1 MWTFG
6 GRSVIGVRKLSPGG
20 YEYLPGSVA
29 CADRDLEPGESLSD
43 YYLAHGYPPGQWFGR
58 GAAALNMSG
67 EVTAAQMNALFGEG
81 RHPDADRIQ
90 AEMIADGHTEV
101 EALAATKLGH
111 RFYQYDGPDRL
122 RSRVVDAYKQHNRDH
137 GRPAGAPIDD
147 AVRVGIRRDVQGQAY
162 AEAHRGRRPSDAE
175 LTAWLAE
182 QKREM
187 KSATS
192 GYELVLAPPKSVS
205 VEFALDDAHRGLA
218 VSLHRRAVLDTL
230 RYFEDNVA
238 FTRRGDGGHTQHD
251 VTGIAAAIFEH
262 WDSRA
267 GDPHL
272 HTHVPISAKVQGPD
286 GRWTALDGRTILA
299 ASVTM
304 SEYYNSRIRDLFRE
318 HGASWTERP
327 AGGIDLKRPTWE
339 LDGVP
344 NELLAGFSQRALQ
357 VEQDRARRIVA
368 FRREHGREPS
378 PKEVLEI
385 SKRAQYGTRDAK
397 QAPRSLAEHLRRWR
411 TQAEETVGADVVDHL
426 GQRVFGGEPEALSE
440 IDVAELAQATLGTVS
455 DYYSHFNLWNVE
467 AEAHRQTA
475 HLRVADGGRD
485 RLIADVVH
493 AVVTSGDIVA
503 LEAPSMVD
511 EPNALRRRSG
521 ESVFVEHNSRRFTT
535 KRTLREESALAAWGK
550 LTDGRR
556 LQPGTV
562 EQALA
567 KARKLNHGQRAAV
580 VAFATSGR
588 RVQLLY
594 APAGAGKTTTMKVY
608 ADAVRAEGGRVFAF
622 GPSAR
627 AAHVIAEAID
637 ARPHTLHQ
645 VTTAQMM
652 GVAEQAFP
660 LRRGDVLIIDEVSM
674 GGTHTLHDV
683 MAYALRRGADVRL
696 VGDDRQLAA
705 VEAGGA
711 VRWFEHLNGAVRL
724 KEVVRF
730 RDPDQRAASL
740 ALHEGNAT
748 GLDFYFTQGW
758 VEGGSRE
765 SIRDAAHRAWR
776 ADLDKGRQSLL
787 IVPTNQDV
795 TALNLEARALRL
807 ARGDV
812 DDDGRAAQ
820 LHDGTTASRGD
831 WVVTRHN
838 DRLKTLFGGRDFV
851 KNGDTWDV
859 VAVRKDGAL
868 KLRHQANQGAVV
880 VPADYVAKHVELAYT
895 ATINRVQGM
904 TSAGSAHAIATQ
916 GISREQLYTLITR
929 AVDDNRV
936 YVETHQHTIDSH
948 QETPADLTARGVL
961 EAALS
966 RSSAETSAN
975 EELRDA
981 LVSAE
986 SLRTL
991 VGRHDYI
998 ALLGTE
1004 EQVDA
1009 VLAEHVPTLLEL
1021 PAAPALRQTL
1031 RTAHALGWQTDQL
1044 VPATMTGGLPD
1055 GASEKH
1061 DIDDAAALLQWRIQQ
1076 RVLHETPPART
1087 LAPTLTATNRWRSLV
1102 EQHDPA
1108 AAVEDGTWEPVWQVA
1123 AAAIAE
1129 GLDVDAAIVN
1139 VARGLAERPT
1149 NDPMPEHRSAMFAL
1163 QDALRGQREQGSGWQ
1178 PALPWLAHP
1187 DHHHLVE
1194 QPELLDYLH
1203 RINDA
1208 IGARVNQLRATVAAE
1223 EPAWTGALGPRPDDS
1238 AIADRWDEVAGLG
1251 AAYRDTYGVT
1261 TDDPRH
1267 PLGEEP
1273 QGHGLRARAWRHLIA
1288 RWTPPTADKSADTEQ
1303 ATTGTV
1309 QTSALDR
1316 LRDAIDPD
1324 ELLAALAADELA
1336 ASEPLEEG
1344 LSDLVHR
1351 YERGARGANEQH
1363 LDDQI
1368 NGVLTTRAP
1377 SALNS
1382 DAEPALR
1389 RLLHRA
1395 HHQGWSVE
1403 QAVPD
1408 ADSLAGIDGSRDPAA
1423 VLYRRIEQR
1432 LQRTDPP
1439 DPPARPRGPLPW
1451 MEAADPAALADQPE
1465 LTQHLDQLAQAV
1477 IDRASRLHD
1486 EVATT
1491 QPSWTAGLG
1500 PRPDDPAAAALWDD
1514 RAGAAAAYR
1523 ETYRITT
1530 RSPDVPLGAQP
1541 RGDDA
1546 RARAWK
1552 NLTDQWR
1559 PIVTTPDDQ
1568 FSANQQRIN
1577 ALRDQALDRAEGLQ
1591 DDAAALA
1598 ADYGAEAHAAE
1609 ASEELHRYD
1618 DVEEIGEI
1626 GESSDLGFGYR
1637 PA

>member
-1 MWTFG
+1 M
-6 GRSVIGVRKLSPGG
+6 IGVRKLSPGG
-20 YEYLPGSVA
+20 YEYLTGSVA
-29 CADRDLEPGESLSD
+29 CADRDLDPGESLSD

-58 GAAALNMSG
+58 SAAVLGMHG

-90 AEMIADGHTEV
+90 AKMIAAGHTRA
-101 EALAATKLGH
+101 EAVTATKLGH
-111 RFYQYDGPDRL
+111 RFYQYEGPDRV
-122 RSRVVDAYKQHNRDH
+122 RSQVIEAYKQYNLDH
-137 GRPAGAPIDD
+137 DRPLNTPIDD
-147 AVRVGIRRDVQGQAY
+147 TVRAAIRRDVQANAY
-162 AEAHRGRRPSDAE
+162 ADAHDGRQPTDAD
-175 LTAWLAE
+175 LGRWLAE
-182 QKREM
+182 QHKAM

-192 GYELVLAPPKSVS
+192 GYELVLAPPKSASTV
-205 VEFALDDAHRGLA
+205 FALDDTHRDL
-218 VSLHRRAVLDTL
+218 VVRLHRRAVLDTL
-230 RYFEDNVA
+230 TYLEDNVA

-251 VTGIAAAIFEH
+251 VTGITAAVFEH

-272 HTHVPISAKVQGPD
+272 HTHVPISTKVQGPD

-318 HGASWTERP
+318 HGAAWTERP

-344 NELLAGFSQRALQ
+344 DELLAGFSRRTAQ
-357 VEQDRARRIVA
+357 VEQDRARRIAA
-368 FRREHGREPS
+368 FRRAHGREPT
-378 PKEVLEI
+378 PKEVLEV
-385 SKRAQYGTRDAK
+385 SRRAQYGTRDAK
-397 QAPRSLAEHLRRWR
+397 QTPRSLAEHLRRWR
-411 TQAEETVGADVVDHL
+411 AQAEEMVGSEVVEQL
-426 GQRVFGGEPEALSE
+426 GQRVFGGEPEPLSE
-440 IDVAELAQATLGTVS
+440 VDVAALAQATLTTVS
-455 DYYSHFNLWNVE
+455 DYYSHFNAWNIE
-467 AEAHRQTA
+467 AEAHRQSA

-485 RLIADVVH
+485 RLIGDVVQ
-493 AVVTSGDIVA
+493 AVLGSDDIVA
-503 LEAPSMVD
+503 LEAPSLVD
-511 EPNALRRRSG
+511 EPDGLRRRSG

-535 KRTLREESALAAWGK
+535 KRTLREESALAAWGR

-556 LQPGTV
+556 LRPATV
-562 EQALA
+562 DQALA
-567 KARKLNHGQRAAV
+567 KASKLNHGQRTAV
-580 VAFATSGR
+580 SAFATSGR

-627 AAHVIAEAID
+627 AAQVLAEAIN

-645 VTTAQMM
+645 VTTAQRM
-652 GVAEQAFP
+652 GVAEKGFP
-660 LRRGDVLIIDEVSM
+660 FRRGDVLIIDEVSM
-674 GGTHTLHDV
+674 AGTHTLHEV
-683 MAYALRRGADVRL
+683 VAYALRRGADVRL

-730 RDPDQRAASL
+730 LDPDQRSASL
-740 ALHEGNAT
+740 TLHAGSAA
-748 GLDFYFTQGW
+748 GLDFYFAQGW

-776 ADLDKGRQSLL
+776 ADLDAGRQSLL
-787 IVPTNQDV
+787 IVPTNSDV

-812 DDDGRAAQ
+812 DEEGRSAQ
-820 LHDGTTASRGD
+820 LHDGTAASRGD

-859 VAVRKDGAL
+859 LAVRRDGAL
-868 KLRHQANQGAVV
+868 KLRHQANHGTVV
-880 VPADYVAKHVELAYT
+880 VPADYVAAHVELAYA

-904 TSAGSAHAIATQ
+904 TSTGSAHAIATQ

-929 AVDDNRV
+929 AVDDNRI

-948 QETPADLTARGVL
+948 QETPPELSARDVL

-975 EELRDA
+975 EELRNA
-981 LVSAE
+981 LVVAE

-991 VGRHDYI
+991 VGRHDYV

-1004 EQVDA
+1004 EHIDA
-1009 VLAEHVPTLLEL
+1009 VLTEYVPALLDY

-1031 RTAHALGWQTDQL
+1031 HTAQALGWQADHL
-1044 VPATMTGGLPD
+1044 VSAAMAGGLSEGGD
-1055 GASEKH
+1055 GHRAVEGP
-1061 DIDDAAALLQWRIQQ
+1061 AAVLRWRIQQ
-1076 RVLHETPPART
+1076 RVLHEPPPART
-1087 LAPTLTATNRWRSLV
+1087 AAPTLAATNRWRGLV
-1102 EQHDPA
+1102 ERHDPT
-1108 AAVEDGTWEPVWQVA
+1108 AAVEDTTWEPVWQVA
-1123 AAAIAE
+1123 AAALAE
-1129 GLDVDAAIVN
+1129 GLDVDAAIVDI
-1139 VARGLAERPT
+1139 ARGLATRPT
-1149 NDPMPEHRSAMFAL
+1149 NDPMPEQRFALFAL
-1163 QDALRGQREQGSGWQ
+1163 QDALRRQREQGGGWQ
-1178 PALPWLAHP
+1178 PALPWLAHL
-1187 DHHHLVE
+1187 DHHRLVE

-1203 RINDA
+1203 RVNDA
-1208 IGARVNQLRATVAAE
+1208 IAARVGQLHATVAAE
-1223 EPAWTGALGPRPDDS
+1223 EPDWTGALGPRPDDPVV
-1238 AIADRWDEVAGLG
+1238 AARWDELAGLG

-1273 QGHGLRARAWRHLIA
+1273 QDDGLRARAWHDLIA
-1288 RWTPPTADKSADTEQ
+1288 RWTPPTADESADTAQ
-1303 ATTGTV
+1303 AATGVV

-1316 LRDAIDPD
+1316 LRDTIDLD

-1344 LSDLVHR
+1344 LSDLVRR
-1351 YERGARGANEQH
+1351 YERGARAADGQH
-1363 LDDQI
+1363 LDDRITQ
-1368 NGVLTTRAP
+1368 VLTTRAP
-1377 SALNS
+1377 SVLDG

-1395 HHQGWSVE
+1395 YDQGWAVE
-1403 QAVPD
+1403 HVVPD
-1408 ADSLAGIDGSRDPAA
+1408 SDSLASIDGARNPAA

-1439 DPPARPRGPLPW
+1439 SEPARPRGPLPW
-1451 MEAADPAALADQPE
+1451 LDAANPAALADQPE
-1465 LTQHLDQLAQAV
+1465 LAQHLDQLAQA
-1477 IDRASRLHD
+1477 IADRASRLRD
-1486 EVATT
+1486 EIAVT
-1491 QPSWTAGLG
+1491 QPGWTAGLG
-1500 PRPDDPAAAALWDD
+1500 PRPDAPAAAVRWDD
-1514 RAGAAAAYR
+1514 LAAAAAAYR
-1523 ETYRITT
+1523 ETYRVTT
-1530 RSPDVPLGAQP
+1530 RSPDIPLGAQP
-1541 RGDDA
+1541 RGNDA

-1559 PIVTTPDDQ
+1559 PIMTTPDDQ
-1568 FSANQQRIN
+1568 FSANQERID
-1577 ALRDQALDRAEGLQ
+1577 ALRDQVLDHAESLQ
-1591 DDAAALA
+1591 DDAVGSAEN
-1598 ADYGAEAHAAE
+1598 YGSDAHAAE
-1609 ASEELHRYD
+1609 VAEELHRYD
-1618 DVEEIGEI
+1618 DAEDI
-1626 GESSDLGFGYR
+1626 GESTDLSSGFGH
-1637 PA
+1637 